1 MKTPRAPRNEPR
13 QRLRLPLP
21 RPGASVPR
29 RDYGA
34 LRQLGLAW
42 LQLSGWRIEGEI
54 PDFDRAVVAVA
65 PHSSNWDFI
74 HAVAAVFSLGLRV
87 SFIGKHTLFRGPFG
101 RFLTWLGGMPVDR
114 TRPDGVVDAVQASFG
129 GGRPL
134 WFGVAPEGTRR
145 AGAPFKSGFYR
156 VARAAGVPIVPVYLD
171 YHRRVIGILAPC
183 VPSLPVDE
191 GVAQIREQLLAHGR
205 RR

>member
-1 MKTPRAPRNEPR
+1 
-13 QRLRLPLP
+13 LPLP
-21 RPGASVPR
+21 GARGPR
-29 RDYGA
+29 RHYGA
-34 LRQLGLAW
+34 LRRLGLAW
-42 LQLSGWRIEGEI
+42 LRLSGWRIEGEI

-65 PHSSNWDFI
+65 PHSSNWDFV
-74 HAVAAVFSLGLRV
+74 HTVAAVFSLGLRV

-101 RFLTWLGGMPVDR
+101 RFLTWLGGIPVDR
-114 TRPDGVVDAVQASFG
+114 ARPDGVVEAVQASFARG
-129 GGRPL
+129 LPL
-134 WFGVAPEGTRR
+134 WFGVAPEGTRH

-183 VPSLPVDE
+183 AASLPVDE
-191 GVAQIREQLLAHGR
+191 GVAQIRARLLAHGR

>member
-1 MKTPRAPRNEPR
+1 MKAPSAPRIEPQQR
-13 QRLRLPLP
+13 QAQPLPLP
-21 RPGASVPR
+21 GTSVPR

-34 LRQLGLAW
+34 LRRLGLAW
-42 LQLSGWRIEGEI
+42 FRLSGWRIEGEI
-54 PDFDRAVVAVA
+54 PDLDRAVVAVA
-65 PHSSNWDFI
+65 PHSSNWDFV

-101 RFLTWLGGMPVDR
+101 RFLTWLGGIPVDR
-114 TRPDGVVDAVQASFG
+114 ARPDGVVEALQASFG
-129 GGRPL
+129 RGLPL

-145 AGAPFKSGFYR
+145 EGAPFKSGFYR

-171 YHRRVIGILAPC
+171 YRRRVIGILAPC
-183 VPSLPVDE
+183 AASLPVDE
-191 GVAQIREQLLAHGR
+191 GVAQIRERLLAHGR